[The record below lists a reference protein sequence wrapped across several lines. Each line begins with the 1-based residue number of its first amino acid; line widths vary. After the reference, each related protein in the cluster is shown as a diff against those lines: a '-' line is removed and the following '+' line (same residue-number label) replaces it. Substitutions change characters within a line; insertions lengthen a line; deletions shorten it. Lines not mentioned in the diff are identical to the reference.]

1 VSSDFYTT
9 SIAPYAPIIIKICR
23 AYTNTQADFED
34 YYQEVCLQIWR
45 GHRSFDERAA
55 WSTWIYRVSLNVCMT
70 LLKTQKRKPLL
81 SSAGLPYTGAIL
93 CVSWSGLVFVRR
105 LLIAKFVAPDSTLG
119 SYHYLK
125 AFQTWLKN
133 RMARSRSLQRH
144 LYPITSLA
152 LAIGL
157 VASQRGQGFIH
168 AIVEHNPDT
177 WLINGVPLA
186 IIVVVAVV
194 TIVLELL
201 GGVIFDRD
209 IRMYRPVFSKL
220 DEMVSEM
227 EELRAEAF
235 LSPKS

>member
-1 VSSDFYTT
+1 MRKTIEATWREGFLNPEALVAPKVNNLYTRKST
-9 SIAPYAPIIIKICR
+9 HIVERIQRLLHINQIAIVIGSVILWA
-23 AYTNTQADFED
+23 
-34 YYQEVCLQIWR
+34 
-45 GHRSFDERAA
+45 G
-55 WSTWIYRVSLNVCMT
+55 
-70 LLKTQKRKPLL
+70 L
-81 SSAGLPYTGAIL
+81 SAAGLPYTGAIM
-93 CVSWSGLVFVRR
+93 CVSWSGLVLVRR
-105 LLIAKFVAPDSTLG
+105 LVIAKFVAPDSSLD

-227 EELRAEAF
+227 ELLRAEAF

>member
-1 VSSDFYTT
+1 MRKTIEATWREGFLNPDALVAPKVNNLYTRKST
-9 SIAPYAPIIIKICR
+9 HIVERIQRLLHINQIAIVIGSVILWA
-23 AYTNTQADFED
+23 
-34 YYQEVCLQIWR
+34 
-45 GHRSFDERAA
+45 G
-55 WSTWIYRVSLNVCMT
+55 
-70 LLKTQKRKPLL
+70 L
-81 SSAGLPYTGAIL
+81 SAAGLPYTGAIM
-93 CVSWSGLVFVRR
+93 CVSWSGLVLVRR
-105 LLIAKFVAPDSTLG
+105 LAIAQFVAPDSSLD

-201 GGVIFDRD
+201 GRSHL
-209 IRMYRPVFSKL
+209 RPRYQN
-220 DEMVSEM
+220 VSP
-227 EELRAEAF
+227 RVQQT
-235 LSPKS
+235 

>member
-1 VSSDFYTT
+1 MRKTIEATWREGFLHPDALVAPQVNDLYTRKST
-9 SIAPYAPIIIKICR
+9 HIVERIQRLLHINQIAIVI
-23 AYTNTQADFED
+23 
-34 YYQEVCLQIWR
+34 
-45 GHRSFDERAA
+45 G
-55 WSTWIYRVSLNVCMT
+55 SLIMWA
-70 LLKTQKRKPLL
+70 LL
-81 SSAGLPYTGAIL
+81 SAAGLPYTGAIL

-105 LLIAKFVAPDSTLG
+105 LLIAKFVAPDSTLD